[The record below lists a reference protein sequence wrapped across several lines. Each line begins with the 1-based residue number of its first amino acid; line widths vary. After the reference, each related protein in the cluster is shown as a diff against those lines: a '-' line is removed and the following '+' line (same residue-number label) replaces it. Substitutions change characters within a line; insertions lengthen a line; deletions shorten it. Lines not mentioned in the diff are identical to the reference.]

1 MRDIINITTTV
12 LGFALLALAQ
22 LTSIGYVIYEWAY
35 VTTFPLALWGGF
47 TLWLKMVGAG
57 IGLLVISLFTN
68 K

>member
-1 MRDIINITTTV
+1 MRDIISSITMV
-12 LGFALLALAQ
+12 LGFALLALTQ

-47 TLWLKMVGAG
+47 TLWLTMVGASA
-57 IGLLVISLFTN
+57 GLLAIALLTN

>member
-1 MRDIINITTTV
+1 MRDIINLITMV

-47 TLWLKMVGAG
+47 TLWLKIVGAG
-57 IGLLVISLFTN
+57 IGLLLITLLTN

>member
-1 MRDIINITTTV
+1 MRDIINLITMV

-22 LTSIGYVIYEWAY
+22 LTSIGYVVYEWAY

-47 TLWLKMVGAG
+47 ILWLKMVGAG
-57 IGLLVISLFTN
+57 IGLLVISLLTN

>member
-1 MRDIINITTTV
+1 MRDIINLITIV

-47 TLWLKMVGAG
+47 ILWLKIVGAG
-57 IGLLVISLFTN
+57 IGLLLITLLTN

>member
-1 MRDIINITTTV
+1 MREIINIVTMV

-47 TLWLKMVGAG
+47 ILWLKMLGAS
-57 IGLLVISLFTN
+57 IGLLIIALLTN